1 MNLNY
6 LKIFVVVADQGS
18 ITAASKALG
27 IPNSTVARQLTQL
40 ENQLGK
46 QLILRST
53 RHLRLTEEGKSIYQK
68 AASLIA
74 ELDEVEN
81 EIKSEQGYL
90 SGKITLAIPSEF
102 GVKWLNEI
110 LAEFALVH
118 PNVSIECITSMAPLD
133 PVRRDIDISIAY
145 HRGNFEDSSLIMR
158 KLVKLESVVV
168 ASPALIKSHGIPEKV
183 QELPGLPCIST
194 LLALEQNPWH
204 FIGKNGALFHL
215 SIESRYKVDSSQML
229 IAGAI
234 KGIGYAIIPRVFCE
248 QHLATG
254 ELVEIPLD
262 HTPAPLEIVA
272 IYPNRS
278 INYRSRWLVEEIANA
293 LTQQLG

>member
-53 RHLRLTEEGKSIYQK
+53 RHLRMTEEGKRIYQK
-68 AASLIA
+68 AASLIT

-102 GVKWLNEI
+102 GAKWLNEI
-110 LAEFALVH
+110 IAEFALTH

-158 KLVKLESVVV
+158 QLVKLSSVVV
-168 ASPALIKSHGIPEKV
+168 ASPELIKTYGTPKTIA
-183 QELPGLPCIST
+183 ELESLPCLST
-194 LLALEQNPWH
+194 LLALKENPWH
-204 FIGKNGALFHL
+204 FIGQDNALFHL
-215 SIESRYKVDSSQML
+215 NVSSRYKVDSSQLL
-229 IAGAI
+229 IAGALQ
-234 KGIGYAIIPRVFCE
+234 GIGYAIIPRVFCE
-248 QHLATG
+248 QHLDTG
-254 ELVEIPLD
+254 RLVEINLD

-272 IYPNRS
+272 IYPNRA
-278 INYRSRWLVEEIANA
+278 INHRSKRLVEVIASA
-293 LTQQLG
+293 LTQTLG